1 MIQLRLRIRT
11 LRASLFHRWS
21 SWRYVFWCPGGGA
34 LLPRSGL
41 RPEPLLRFHPSHAFR
56 SSAFQF
62 QTSQQTTTTTVLC
75 ANASVVHIIVV
86 LSFVPLNYL
95 SKPTSIFFRYV
106 FCPVSVPDAVLSPSA
121 AFVALLRRAPP
132 SLCRHGVSHLVWVKL
147 MIRHH
152 SPGRRAGLV
161 KALPSATTCMFT
173 HDNLEYAGLQQVQGP
188 ETLDW

>member
-1 MIQLRLRIRT
+1 MEQLATCVLV
-11 LRASLFHRWS
+11 
-21 SWRYVFWCPGGGA
+21 SWWWCPA
-34 LLPRSGL
+34 ASFRPPPRAPSPFPSYPTLFAHQPFNFKLPNK
-41 RPEPLLRFHPSHAFR
+41 HPP
-56 SSAFQF
+56 QP
-62 QTSQQTTTTTVLC
+62 VLC

-152 SPGRRAGLV
+152 PPGRRAGLV
-161 KALPSATTCMFT
+161 KALPSATMSI